1 MFNPQTTEIRLFK
14 VERFLT
20 KMLKFQQ
27 YHFIIYDISAD
38 FGILFGMWNSIVPNY
53 PCAKFHYDM
62 AIDNG
67 IN

>member
-20 KMLKFQQ
+20 Q

-53 PCAKFHYDM
+53 PCAKFHHDM